1 MADNNEMEVIELN
14 EQPKEEKLEEIKCEV
29 DKIRRLLKKYGKNEE
44 EIDNF
49 MEELAEYKEDVE
61 EIEEEIQ
68 EESKGSK
75 EYEEKKDNNKVDE
88 NDDVFEEIAKDE
100 EKHEEY
106 LLNAKNL
113 AILKA
118 TEEGRKIIRQAPE
131 MQKEELKKAI
141 LSILEGNK

>member
-1 MADNNEMEVIELN
+1 MADKNEMEVIELN
-14 EQPKEEKLEEIKCEV
+14 EQPKEEKQEEIKYEIG
-29 DKIRRLLKKYGKNEE
+29 KIRGLLKKYGKNEE

-49 MEELAEYKEDVE
+49 IKDLAEYKEDVE
-61 EIEEEIQ
+61 EIEEEIK
-68 EESKGSK
+68 EESEGSK
-75 EYEEKKDNNKVDE
+75 DYEEKKENNKVDE
-88 NDDVFEEIAKDE
+88 NDDAFEEMAEDE